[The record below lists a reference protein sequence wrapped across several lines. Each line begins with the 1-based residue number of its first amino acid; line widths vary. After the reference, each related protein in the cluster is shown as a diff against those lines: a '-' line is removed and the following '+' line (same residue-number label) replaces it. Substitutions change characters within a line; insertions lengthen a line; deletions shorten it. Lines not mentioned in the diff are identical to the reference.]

1 MLRSKVPVTQA
12 IIEAGYGSSRAFYE
26 HGAPRLGMTPGTY
39 QAGGRGERI
48 SFTSLVTPIGT
59 VIAEATARGVCAVRI
74 GSDESTLEQELVA
87 EFPNS
92 LLERDDEGL
101 ADVARVLAGAVR
113 GEADATLLP
122 IDLEGT
128 AFQIRVWEAL
138 RVVPSGHTLTYSQVA
153 DRIGSPRAVRAV
165 GSACAAN
172 PAALVVPCHR
182 IVRHDGTLG
191 GYRWG
196 LETKEAL
203 LEVEGARPHQVANP

>member
-1 MLRSKVPVTQA
+1 
-12 IIEAGYGSSRAFYE
+12 
-26 HGAPRLGMTPGTY
+26 
-39 QAGGRGERI
+39 
-48 SFTSLVTPIGT
+48 
-59 VIAEATARGVCAVRI
+59 
-74 GSDESTLEQELVA
+74 
-87 EFPNS
+87 
-92 LLERDDEGL
+92 
-101 ADVARVLAGAVR
+101 
-113 GEADATLLP
+113 
-122 IDLEGT
+122 
-128 AFQIRVWEAL
+128 VWEAL

-203 LEVEGARPHQVANP
+203 LEVEGARPHQLANP